1 MGTWTEHKHQQQET
15 EKNTMKTFLLLTS
28 LLAVAPV
35 SQAAEVKLTLG
46 EGFEKALLDLASG
59 GQQKREEGFADDS
72 DESQVK
78 RELGFADDSDESQG
92 EKRELGFADDS
103 NESQGEKRELD
114 ESDFLGGGGELD
126 GLVDDL
132 EQKRE
137 MGFADDSDE
146 SQGEKKELGFA
157 DDSDERQGEKRELGF
172 ADDSDE
178 RQGEKRELG
187 FADDSN
193 ESQGEKR
200 ELDESDF
207 LGGGGELDG
216 LVDDLEQKREM
227 GFADDSDE
235 SQGGKREL
243 AGSENKGLQGKRWL
257 GCRNG
262 YRSTTCYYTQSC
274 QHYHYRRC
282 TGGSFP
288 SCSNQLRLR
297 CLMVKRRCV
306 RRRRCRNNYYYR
318 YRPCYRCTYRR
329 WWKNM

>member
-146 SQGEKKELGFA
+146 SQGGKRELGFADDSDESQGEKKELGFA
-157 DDSDERQGEKRELGF
+157 DDSDER
-172 ADDSDE
+172 
-178 RQGEKRELG
+178 
-187 FADDSN
+187 
-193 ESQGEKR
+193 QGEKR

>member
-146 SQGEKKELGFA
+146 SQGG
-157 DDSDERQGEKRELGF
+157 KRELGF

-178 RQGEKRELG
+178 SQGEKKELG

>member
-92 EKRELGFADDS
+92 EKREL
-103 NESQGEKRELD
+103 
-114 ESDFLGGGGELD
+114 
-126 GLVDDL
+126 
-132 EQKRE
+132 
-137 MGFADDSDE
+137 
-146 SQGEKKELGFA
+146 
-157 DDSDERQGEKRELGF
+157 
-172 ADDSDE
+172 
-178 RQGEKRELG
+178 
-187 FADDSN
+187 
-193 ESQGEKR
+193 
-200 ELDESDF
+200 DESDF

-243 AGSENKGLQGKRWL
+243 GSENKGLQGKRWL

-274 QHYHYRRC
+274 QHYHYRHC
-282 TGGSFP
+282 TGGTFP
-288 SCSNQLRLR
+288 VCSNQLRLR
-297 CLMVKRRCV
+297 CLMVERRCA
-306 RRRRCRNNYYYR
+306 RRWRCRYNHYYR

>member
-146 SQGEKKELGFA
+146 SQGGKRELGFADDSDESQGEKKELGFA

-193 ESQGEKR
+193 ESQGE
-200 ELDESDF
+200 
-207 LGGGGELDG
+207 
-216 LVDDLEQKREM
+216 
-227 GFADDSDE
+227 
-235 SQGGKREL
+235 KREL

>member
-146 SQGEKKELGFA
+146 SQGGKRELGFADDSDESQGEKKELGFA

-200 ELDESDF
+200 EL
-207 LGGGGELDG
+207 
-216 LVDDLEQKREM
+216 
-227 GFADDSDE
+227 
-235 SQGGKREL
+235 
-243 AGSENKGLQGKRWL
+243 GSENKGLQGKRWL

>member
-103 NESQGEKRELD
+103 DESQGEKREL
-114 ESDFLGGGGELD
+114 
-126 GLVDDL
+126 
-132 EQKRE
+132 
-137 MGFADDSDE
+137 
-146 SQGEKKELGFA
+146 
-157 DDSDERQGEKRELGF
+157 
-172 ADDSDE
+172 
-178 RQGEKRELG
+178 
-187 FADDSN
+187 
-193 ESQGEKR
+193 
-200 ELDESDF
+200 
-207 LGGGGELDG
+207 
-216 LVDDLEQKREM
+216 
-227 GFADDSDE
+227 
-235 SQGGKREL
+235 
-243 AGSENKGLQGKRWL
+243 GSENKGLQGKRWL

-274 QHYHYRRC
+274 QHYHYRHC
-282 TGGSFP
+282 TGGTFP
-288 SCSNQLRLR
+288 VCSNQLRLR
-297 CLMVKRRCV
+297 CLMVERRCA
-306 RRRRCRNNYYYR
+306 RRWRCRYNHYYR